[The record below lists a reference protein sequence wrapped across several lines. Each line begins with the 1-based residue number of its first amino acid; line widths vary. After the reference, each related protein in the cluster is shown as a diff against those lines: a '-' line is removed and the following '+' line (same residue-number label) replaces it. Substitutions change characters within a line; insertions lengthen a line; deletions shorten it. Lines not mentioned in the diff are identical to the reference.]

1 MMAEIKHWNDLSE
14 FELYDLLQLR
24 TEVFVVEQNCP
35 YQECDGADKRAF
47 HVLMYEEENLI
58 GTARI
63 IPIQNNQ
70 VALGRIVVK
79 KEKRV
84 EGFGKRLMKISLD
97 YVKEN
102 LKPDLIIMS
111 AQVYLINFYSGFG
124 FKTTGNE
131 YLEDDIPHIKMELES

>member
-1 MMAEIKHWNDLSE
+1 
-14 FELYDLLQLR
+14 
-24 TEVFVVEQNCP
+24 
-35 YQECDGADKRAF
+35 
-47 HVLMYEEENLI
+47 
-58 GTARI
+58 
-63 IPIQNNQ
+63 
-70 VALGRIVVK
+70 
-79 KEKRV
+79 
-84 EGFGKRLMKISLD
+84 MKISLD